1 MESPMVGTFMVN
13 LAKQTG
19 VWVEIN
25 RRQETALLS
34 MRGIDLEH
42 NRCIIVLIIL
52 AVNNVVKYQKEPR
65 PLKPA
70 GSRVVSEYKIVML
83 IEQGTASIFNAML
96 RRIHQLPEQRT
107 GTKRRRNAERFL
119 TDKGQ
124 YIVRQKHRHT
134 KKYFILRSRFRTR
147 LP

>member
-1 MESPMVGTFMVN
+1 MVGTFMVN

-83 IEQGTASIFNAML
+83 IEQGTASMQCSDGSINFPNNEQE
-96 RRIHQLPEQRT
+96 RRDGATLSD
-107 GTKRRRNAERFL
+107 F
-119 TDKGQ
+119 
-124 YIVRQKHRHT
+124 
-134 KKYFILRSRFRTR
+134 
-147 LP
+147 